1 MGSMFS
7 RSTTPISLL
16 PQPPAPIRGQ
26 SPLSRLKNNNQV
38 VDEPRKGWHPRSR
51 GFPFSLSI
59 DTNMKSTRSSVRTKT
74 KSSGWLTDDEVPDRT
89 NKAMSDVGPSRL
101 GGDHRNAQREG
112 SQEDDVVRSSRAI
125 SISGGSDR
133 DGTETAEFYAAY
145 ARAGFFQNELE
156 EYEDVDD
163 DEETSLNQGKGRN
176 GEDCEDDAID
186 TPLIPTSPAI
196 PSSNASMTHG
206 SSGFY
211 SFSSGKRGSKA
222 SKVLRSL
229 RSRSSMRYSVGRR
242 STQSSAEA
250 PMSPEVS
257 ARTPR
262 TPLSARASVST
273 RSRKSSVPSVP
284 GQGISSSPD
293 VPAVPEIASDG
304 SGAVTVVGLAA
315 NSGPGMVEPLAPP
328 SAWSESKKRSLM
340 RPYKPAFGPRARSES
355 AASTSSA
362 GSSGFTHD
370 QSADLFPERRDASI
384 LSVVD
389 ENIVSGRD

>member
-1 MGSMFS
+1 MFS

-16 PQPPAPIRGQ
+16 PQPPAPVRGQ

-74 KSSGWLTDDEVPDRT
+74 KSSGWLTDDEVLNRT
-89 NKAMSDVGPSRL
+89 SKAMSDVGPSRL
-101 GGDHRNAQREG
+101 SGGHRNTQIDG
-112 SQEDDVVRSSRAI
+112 SQEDDVRSSRAI

-145 ARAGFFQNELE
+145 ARAGFLQNELE

-176 GEDCEDDAID
+176 GEDYEDDAID
-186 TPLIPTSPAI
+186 TPLIPPSPAI
-196 PSSNASMTHG
+196 PSSNASMAHG

-211 SFSSGKRGSKA
+211 RFSSGKRGSKA
-222 SKVLRSL
+222 SKVLRSF
-229 RSRSSMRYSVGRR
+229 RSRSSMRRR

-250 PMSPEVS
+250 PKSPEVS

-262 TPLSARASVST
+262 TPLSSRASMST
-273 RSRKSSVPSVP
+273 RSRKSSAPSVS
-284 GQGISSSPD
+284 GHGISPD
-293 VPAVPEIASDG
+293 VPAVPEITSGG
-304 SGAVTVVGLAA
+304 SGAVIVAGLGA
-315 NSGPGMVEPLAPP
+315 NSGPGLVEPLAPP

-389 ENIVSGRD
+389 ENIVSGRE